1 MAGLLAGMMLASIAG
16 LVVGILAVVAGCL
29 AWGAGILLFGRLQR
43 RQQVLV
49 VLLVGVG
56 LAGVAWGAG
65 QGSPPAWKL
74 ILAGNQPLIG
84 MLVAVSFLRLVA
96 RPAREGEGPTGLAA
110 VWQSLLAVHLFGSV
124 INISAVDLVGDRLTR
139 GARLDRGR
147 LLLLSRGYS
156 TGAFWSPFW
165 GASAT
170 VMTYAPQA
178 RIAILIAVGG
188 CLAAAA
194 LVMGGVKVARTIGSR
209 LGGFHGYPLTPDAF
223 GLPTTLVAAVLG
235 LHFLRPDVPVNG
247 VITICAPLLTLIILL
262 VTTRRRTP
270 GALAGHAVRQ
280 LPQMGGE
287 LTLFLAAGM
296 LTAGFAAIVAH
307 AEVGLPIDGFGP
319 VEAWG
324 LLLVMVV
331 LSALGL
337 HPVIS
342 IATAASLLA
351 PLGVDS
357 TLFAMTGLI
366 AWGIQAA
373 GAPLS
378 GFNVVMGARFG
389 VDTFRLAS
397 WNLFYVLAM
406 VLLGAPALWLCARLA
421 GVGS

>member
-1 MAGLLAGMMLASIAG
+1 MMLASVAG
-16 LVVGILAVVAGCL
+16 LAVEPMAVVAGGL
-29 AWGAGILLFGRLQR
+29 AWLAGLLLFGRLDR

-49 VLLVGVG
+49 VVLVGAG
-56 LAGVAWGAG
+56 LAGVAWGVG
-65 QGSPPAWKL
+65 QGGEPAWRL
-74 ILAGNQPLIG
+74 IVAGNQPLIG

-96 RPAREGEGPTGLAA
+96 RTARTEKGPVGWAA

-124 INISAVDLVGDRLTR
+124 INISAVDLVGDRLAR
-139 GARLDRGR
+139 GRRLDKSR

-156 TGAFWSPFW
+156 SGAFWSPFW

-170 VMTYAPQA
+170 VLTYAPRA
-178 RIAILIAVGG
+178 RIAVLMAVGG
-188 CLAAAA
+188 CLSFAA
-194 LVMGGVKVARTIGSR
+194 LGMGGVKVARTMGET
-209 LGGFHGYPLTPDAF
+209 LGGFRGYPLTLHAL
-223 GLPTTLVAAVLG
+223 GLPVTLVAAVLG
-235 LHFLRPDVPVNG
+235 LHFLQTDVPVNG
-247 VITICAPLLTLIILL
+247 VITICAPLLTLAILV
-262 VTTRRRTP
+262 VTSRRRTVP
-270 GALAGHAVRQ
+270 KLAGHAVRQ
-280 LPQMGGE
+280 LPLMGGE

-296 LTAGFAAIVAH
+296 LTAGFAALVEYVGI
-307 AEVGLPIDGFGP
+307 GLPISGFGLGQ
-319 VEAWG
+319 AWG

-342 IATAASLLA
+342 IAAAASLLA
-351 PLGVDS
+351 PLDADP

-397 WNLFYVLAM
+397 WNVLYVLAM
-406 VLLGAPALWLCARLA
+406 LVLAGPALWLCARLT
-421 GVGS
+421 GVG